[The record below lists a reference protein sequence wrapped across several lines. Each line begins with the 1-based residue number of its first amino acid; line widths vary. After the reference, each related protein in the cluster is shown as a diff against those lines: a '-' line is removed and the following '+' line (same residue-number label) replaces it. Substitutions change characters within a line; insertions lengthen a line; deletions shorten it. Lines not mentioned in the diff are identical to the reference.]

1 MLASPTYLYD
11 SARMATV
18 EDIYR
23 KHKPKAFSA
32 DRKPSSTE
40 VWWWF
45 FMRISGVL
53 LLFLVLIHIY
63 VIHLVG
69 EGVERVSY
77 AFISERWSNVGWK
90 TFDWLL
96 LFLALLHGAN
106 GARIVIEDYVQKP
119 GRRTLVKTLLYTATG
134 ILMVMGTAVL
144 VTFDPTKGGG

>member
-1 MLASPTYLYD
+1 MLVATTWPYD

-23 KHKPKAFSA
+23 KHKPKAFTA

-45 FMRISGVL
+45 FMRISGL
-53 LLFLVLIHIY
+53 LLIFLVLIHLY

-69 EGVERVSY
+69 AGVERVNFE
-77 AFISERWSNVGWK
+77 FIAERWSSVGWK

-106 GARIVIEDYVQKP
+106 GARIVIDDYVKKP
-119 GRRTLVKTLLYTATG
+119 GRRTAVKALLYTATA

-144 VTFDPTKGGG
+144 VTFDPSQGG